1 MTDDIAVKALA
12 GRWRK
17 IARAKRTRANEL
29 GGGRAGLEH
38 FTEATTLTACADEAE
53 RELTG
58 RPPHQAAIRLARPA
72 DAEHL
77 PMPGHDAAMATAG
90 VLFHFVG
97 GSAELRERL
106 AKWMQHH
113 EGDLDERIIQ
123 WYLTACHEVLEPGCE
138 MPLSWDPHHGR
149 TR

>member
-58 RPPHQAAIRLARPA
+58 RPPHQAAISLARPENA
-72 DAEHL
+72 GHL
-77 PMPGHDAAMATAG
+77 PAPSQEDALAMAG
-90 VLFHFVG
+90 VLFHYVG
-97 GSAELRERL
+97 GSPELRERL
-106 AKWMQHH
+106 AKWLEHH
-113 EGDLDERIIQ
+113 EGDLDDGIVR
-123 WYLTACHEVLEPGCE
+123 WYLAACHALLEPDCDL
-138 MPLSWDPHHGR
+138 PLDGDMHPGR
-149 TR
+149 QR